1 MNFVVLSLN
10 LIFVNLSVMI
20 RLYNL
25 QRKSLMILAKL
36 FVGRSCNPQ
45 PGRTTPYTTQQLY
58 VGTIS
63 FAILLFLL
71 PTTLIY
77 YIVFVVVRKI
87 QWHS

>member
-1 MNFVVLSLN
+1 M
-10 LIFVNLSVMI
+10 VN

-87 QWHS
+87 QHCLLILIH